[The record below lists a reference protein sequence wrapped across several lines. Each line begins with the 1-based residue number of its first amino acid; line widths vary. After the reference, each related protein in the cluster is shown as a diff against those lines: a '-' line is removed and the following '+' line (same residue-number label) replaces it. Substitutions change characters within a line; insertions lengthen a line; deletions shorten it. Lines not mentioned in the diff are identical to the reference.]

1 MIKMILSLIPILN
14 AKNDRQIKDGLMRLY
29 KKYNYRIQMGTPRF
43 RNLMG
48 MVMGYDPENG
58 EKADQQTILLGYVCE
73 NVVYKKEEKENALS
87 QSGVI
92 GISSIMANWNADFS
106 GLPKTI
112 SDGRTL
118 RKR

>member
-1 MIKMILSLIPILN
+1 MPVDNDKEYYYCVGQLAYYLLSLSKANDKNDSLLNPILN

-73 NVVYKKEEKENALS
+73 NVVYKKEEK
-87 QSGVI
+87 
-92 GISSIMANWNADFS
+92 
-106 GLPKTI
+106 
-112 SDGRTL
+112 
-118 RKR
+118 